1 MPGLLWMRKVCH
13 MPLWLFFIAHP
24 EAGQMKLFDVDVWK
38 DIITL
43 LCTVAL
49 ALLFVAIPRFQPPC
63 RAFLDNDLFW
73 SKHDLPLQEAVVLS
87 ENSSLGKLLD
97 WPLRGWCSTQRVP
110 LWNESLGHVLEWVGL
125 CLYIAHQN
133 RGSSQINRCG
143 TTAMKRR
150 LAFVPTSMLAMHI
163 FYDSICFPW
172 ILGRTCA
179 VSWSFRQRCHGCA
192 RGLLSGGRSKGVLP
206 LLFQLFRKSSH
217 NSDDLHKI
225 YLDDQWCV
233 YIYIYIM
240 MYTIYII
247 IIHLSYIFYTYIIL
261 SY

>member
-1 MPGLLWMRKVCH
+1 MHCCFSPA
-13 MPLWLFFIAHP
+13 FFP
-24 EAGQMKLFDVDVWK
+24 
-38 DIITL
+38 
-43 LCTVAL
+43 
-49 ALLFVAIPRFQPPC
+49 IPRFQPPC

-163 FYDSICFPW
+163 FYHSICFPW

-179 VSWSFRQRCHGCA
+179 VSWSSRQRCHGCA
-192 RGLLSGGRSKGVLP
+192 RGLLSGGGSKG
-206 LLFQLFRKSSH
+206 LLETSLATAISSCFGKAVIFQMICTRHTLMI
-217 NSDDLHKI
+217 ND
-225 YLDDQWCV
+225 V
-233 YIYIYIM
+233 YIDIM
-240 MYTIYII
+240 MYTVYII
-247 IIHLSYIFYTYIIL
+247 IIHLSYIFCTCIIL